1 MNTNDRKQ
9 MNSEQQRN
17 CCVMTMGIKQV
28 EQLVLLFGRT
38 RLLQLLHRLQNQ
50 VQPQLKHNALV
61 AELSDYRL
69 VFLLP
74 SYNRLDTLQL
84 VYELDDQAERI
95 AAQLYDTALALSF
108 GICQP
113 MVCDTLEDAI
123 GYAEYCRTHNR
134 DMERFSTS
142 YAFYT
147 PREKES
153 LHHRFSLEQNILKAV
168 YHHEFHLYLQPKY
181 DSRTHTLIGAEAL
194 LRWIHNGMC
203 IPLQEFLP
211 IADENTCIRL
221 LDIYM
226 FEAVCKQLS
235 ERKKQGLPLLPVSI
249 NVSRSS
255 FEDGLYYL
263 GEILDIQRRYD
274 IASSLLELE
283 LHEEIP
289 FERKEQVQL
298 FLRRVKE
305 AGMQCSLDDF
315 GTARSNLH
323 ILSWIDVDQIKL
335 DHSFFSNPWN
345 SRKQILLRHMI
356 PMLQQ
361 LSIPVLA
368 EGVETREQLEF
379 LSALHCTQIQGFYYS
394 PPLPAYRFFQE
405 HMGSENSSSC
415 DDTD

>member
-1 MNTNDRKQ
+1 
-9 MNSEQQRN
+9 
-17 CCVMTMGIKQV
+17 MTMGIKQV

-211 IADENTCIRL
+211 IAMKTHVSGCWISTCLRL
-221 LDIYM
+221 SVSNYPKEKNRDFPCFPSVSMSL
-226 FEAVCKQLS
+226 V
-235 ERKKQGLPLLPVSI
+235 LPLRTACITWERFSTYSAAMTSLPVC
-249 NVSRSS
+249 SS
-255 FEDGLYYL
+255 WNCMRKFPLKEKN
-263 GEILDIQRRYD
+263 RY
-274 IASSLLELE
+274 
-283 LHEEIP
+283 
-289 FERKEQVQL
+289 
-298 FLRRVKE
+298 
-305 AGMQCSLDDF
+305 
-315 GTARSNLH
+315 
-323 ILSWIDVDQIKL
+323 
-335 DHSFFSNPWN
+335 
-345 SRKQILLRHMI
+345 
-356 PMLQQ
+356 
-361 LSIPVLA
+361 
-368 EGVETREQLEF
+368 
-379 LSALHCTQIQGFYYS
+379 
-394 PPLPAYRFFQE
+394 
-405 HMGSENSSSC
+405 SSSC
-415 DDTD
+415 AG